1 MDEFELPS
9 ADGLTEG
16 DAGQT
21 NGLGALDA
29 MPSDPTDMNN
39 ALTDFNAKWEK
50 ELATKEQEEKAE
62 IAKQEKEANKE
73 LEQWNAQ
80 RDIKLKAKKES
91 NRSAEG
97 LTKEKIEAEAHPEKN
112 PWERVLSMVDAKDQV
127 GGTEVTRMHSL
138 FIQLKNDPLTSK

>member
-1 MDEFELPS
+1 M
-9 ADGLTEG
+9 
-16 DAGQT
+16 
-21 NGLGALDA
+21 
-29 MPSDPTDMNN
+29 
-39 ALTDFNAKWEK
+39 
-50 ELATKEQEEKAE
+50 ATKEQEEKAE